1 MRRIAPSLMKQ
12 RILGQK
18 CLRKITKAGCFLFK
32 GGSNLHSLS
41 SVSDSRGSSR
51 SLFRVEARVDGLD
64 EIFLRPEEL
73 IRWSFAAGILL
84 LAYLVEDG
92 ESSTD
97 AVELIAECL
106 AHFLC
111 HGITKMGDL

>member
-1 MRRIAPSLMKQ
+1 MKQ

-18 CLRKITKAGCFLFK
+18 CLRKITKEGCFLFK

-97 AVELIAECL
+97 AVEFIAECL

-111 HGITKMGDL
+111 HRITKMGDL